1 MSSSTAT
8 RDLTRQILDL
18 AVEGK
23 FGQIDEPW
31 LALLTDPPTDASFY
45 LAIAQAYIKGKAR
58 KQGLEILLMAFEE
71 LEKRGEIKL
80 LDRLIFKIAPYYKAN
95 YPLRDMGKR
104 VAIERWKHTEGFDEM
119 LSRTGLEND
128 EEPLDQCL
136 KRLRRLVRLVPGNV
150 YQHKSWGEGVVRE
163 LDLEGN
169 KLKIDFPSEKG
180 KVITLEGARKFLT
193 YLPPSHFLARRAKE
207 PEALQAMADEN
218 PVGLIKLILQG
229 SKGPMKQAELKTLLT
244 AGVIKP
250 SSWNSW
256 WTRARREI
264 TADAYIDFDTTRGAH
279 AEIKLRD
286 KPKGLEEE
294 IKDLIRASEGS
305 PAPIAAGFKKLTEAR
320 KKDELHPDTL
330 RGVLLRIEEL
340 YATASQRPEA
350 TTLEFGYLIRDVR
363 GLHDD
368 LANHETAVPE
378 PEEILKE
385 WSDYEALAGVEHA
398 DYASRA
404 LEHLMGRDGSDAI
417 ERSADLFPQ
426 APSRLAQAIWKSL
439 EKEGRTD
446 LAAHAAQDLLADPL
460 GNPATYLWAVKCI
473 IERTWSHLEEYL
485 SLPGTVMALLKGIE
499 EWEKLS
505 DKDSPEGEAA
515 KMLLSR
521 AKSLLSGRRYQALCD
536 AAEMMTLEQAL
547 RLKAAIKSNRALT
560 ESFKSQAQRQLML
573 TRKDLDTEEP
583 IQQDEESPLNY
594 CTARSRSEKIR
605 ELDELKMVKIPENRR
620 AIQEA
625 REEGDLKEN
634 AGYHAAR
641 DEQKILMQHVM
652 QLQEG
657 LAAAQVIE
665 ANSVST
671 HQISFGTTFEAENLD
686 SGETET
692 YTVLGRWEADPDR
705 NILSILSP
713 LASQFQGRK
722 VGEEFTLDRPD
733 APSTKYR
740 VKSIVNALASGEWD
754 HAPGQEKASAP
765 GGA

>member
-18 AVEGK
+18 AAEGK

-31 LALLTDPPTDASFY
+31 LAMLADPPTDASFY
-45 LAIAQAYIKGKAR
+45 LTVAQAYIKGRAR
-58 KQGLEILLMAFEE
+58 KQGIEVLLLAFEE

-80 LDRLIFKIAPYYKAN
+80 LDRLLLKLAPYWKAN
-95 YPLRDMGKR
+95 YPLRDMAKR
-104 VAIERWKHTEGFDEM
+104 VVKERWKDVEGFDEM
-119 LSRTGLEND
+119 YARSRLDDD

-136 KRLRRLVRLVPGNV
+136 KRLRRLVRLVPGHV

-180 KVITLEGARKFLT
+180 KVITLEGARKFLS
-193 YLPPSHFLARRAKE
+193 YLPPSHFLARRAKD
-207 PEALQAMADEN
+207 PEALQAMAEEK
-218 PVGLIKLILQG
+218 PVRLIKLILQG
-229 SKGPMKQAELKTLLT
+229 RKGPVKQSDLKALLT
-244 AGVIKP
+244 QGVIKP

-264 TADAYIDFDTTRGAH
+264 TADAYIDFDTARGAH

-294 IKDLIRASEGS
+294 IEDLIRSSEGS

-320 KKDELHPDTL
+320 KKDELHPATL
-330 RGVLLRIEEL
+330 RSVLQRIEEL
-340 YATASQRPEA
+340 YKTATEQPEA
-350 TTLEFGYLIRDVR
+350 MKLEFGYLIRDVR
-363 GLHDD
+363 GMHEELES
-368 LANHETAVPE
+368 HETEIPD

-385 WSDYEALAGVEHA
+385 WNDYEVLAGVEHP

-404 LEHLMGRDGSDAI
+404 LDHLMGRDGSYAI

-426 APSRLAQAIWKSL
+426 APSRLAQAIWKAL

-446 LAAHAAQDLLADPL
+446 LAAHAAQDLLADPI

-473 IERTWSHLEEYL
+473 LERTWSHLEEYL
-485 SLPGTVMALLKGIE
+485 SLPGTVMALLKGVE
-499 EWEKLS
+499 EWDKLS
-505 DKDSPEGEAA
+505 EEDSPEGEAA

-547 RLKAAIKSNRALT
+547 RLKQAIKSNRALT
-560 ESFKSQAQRQLML
+560 ETFKSQATRQLML

-583 IQQDEESPLNY
+583 VQAEEEVPVNL
-594 CTARSRSEKIR
+594 CTARSRAEKIR
-605 ELDELKMVKIPENRR
+605 ELDEIKMVKIPENRK

-652 QLQEG
+652 QLQEA
-657 LAAAQVIE
+657 LAAAQVVE
-665 ANSVST
+665 ADSVST
-671 HQISFGTTFEAENLD
+671 DSISFGATFEAENLD

-692 YTVLGRWEADPDR
+692 YTLLGRWEADPDR

-713 LASQFQGRK
+713 LATQFLGKK
-722 VGEEFTLDRPD
+722 VGEEFTLERPG
-733 APSTKYR
+733 APSTRYR
-740 VKSIVNALASGEWD
+740 VKSISNALATGEWD
-754 HAPGQEKASAP
+754 HAPGEETAP
-765 GGA
+765 TSSGA